1 MGLTEMLRSTMEG
14 AQRTALDEAK
24 RIQREIKAS
33 DVYKVAAMLYCSEGS
48 DYATCVKR
56 ALALKE
62 EVDIQFCSRSAVED
76 DGEEDTFTYT
86 E

>member
-14 AQRTALDEAK
+14 ASKTAFDEAK

-33 DVYKVAAMLYCSEGS
+33 DVYTVAAMIYCSEGS

-62 EVDIQFCSRSAVED
+62 EVDIYFCSRSAAED
-76 DGEEDTFTYT
+76 DEEDTFTYA